1 MTKKDYPNEK
11 IVMDYVESVLS
22 GEKLAAVEVRQACQ
36 RFRDAL
42 EDDRFDYRP
51 RDAEFVCKII
61 ETTIV
66 FDKGQDIEGNPLTNL
81 PFRLQPFEKF
91 HIYNLL
97 SLYWAGTQ
105 RRRFTEAFIMV
116 PRKNDKT
123 RFSAS
128 LCFALG
134 LLDRR
139 SGSTIY
145 ITSAALRQSLESF
158 NFLLYNI
165 RHQGEEEHY
174 RILDNNNEH
183 SIFRQFDDGHFKIV
197 ALAANPDS
205 QDSFNCNYAIA
216 DELHAYKRAK
226 QYNIIR
232 EAMKSYTNKL
242 MVGITTAGD
251 DMNSFGYRRM
261 RYGQKVLSG
270 AVTADELYVF
280 IAKAPEGENGEVDY
294 TNPTVHEIANPS
306 YGVIIRPWE
315 IMKDAVEAQNDPQQ
329 RKDFLAKS
337 LNVYTAALRAY
348 FNLAE
353 FQDSNERAEELLG
366 IDPAWDRD
374 RKITALARLPVQWYG
389 GTDLSKL
396 HDLTAAVLYGEHRG
410 VDIVIPHA
418 WFPVVEAHR
427 KADEDNIPLFG
438 WQDDGWLTMSNA
450 PTVNYAE
457 VVQWYKEM
465 RSRGFRIKQ
474 VGHDRRFAKEY
485 IMMMKTAGFTIA
497 DQRQYDWV
505 KVQGFRRVES
515 KAKNGE
521 LYYLGAEPFEYCL
534 SNVRSV
540 ENLQEKMHYEKVD
553 DTSRIDVFDAAVM
566 AACQLMEQ
574 KEKAESIKR
583 WL

>member
-1 MTKKDYPNEK
+1 MYANEK
-11 IVMDYVESVLS
+11 IVKEYVDQILS
-22 GEKLAAVEVRQACQ
+22 GKKVACEEVKQSCQ
-36 RFRDAL
+36 RFKDAL
-42 EDDRFDYRP
+42 SDKRFEYRP
-51 RDAEFVCKII
+51 KDAEFVIQII

-66 FDKGQDIEGNPLTNL
+66 FDKGQDIEGNPLTNK
-81 PFRLQPFEKF
+81 PFQLQPFEKF

-97 SLYWAGTQ
+97 SLFWAGTK

-128 LCFALG
+128 LCYALG
-134 LLDRR
+134 LLDRK

-145 ITSAALRQSLESF
+145 ITSAALKQSLESF
-158 NFLLYNI
+158 NFLLYNL
-165 RHQGEEEHY
+165 RHQGEEGNY

-183 SIFRQFDDGHFKIV
+183 SIYREFADGSFKIV

-242 MVGITTAGD
+242 MIGITTAGD
-251 DMNSFGYRRM
+251 DMNSFGFRRM
-261 RYGQKVLSG
+261 KYGQKVLSG

-280 IAKAPEGENGEVDY
+280 IAKASEGENGEVDY
-294 TNPTVHEIANPS
+294 TNPQVHEMANPS

-315 IMKDAVEAQNDPQQ
+315 IMKDAQEAQNDPQQ

-337 LNVYTAALRAY
+337 LNVYTAATRAY

-353 FQDSNERAEELLG
+353 FQESNDACETELG
-366 IDPAWDRD
+366 INPMWPTDK
-374 RKITALARLPVQWYG
+374 KIAALQKLPINWFG
-389 GTDLSKL
+389 GTDLSKM
-396 HDLTAAVLYGEHRG
+396 HDLTAAAIYGDYKG
-410 VDIVIPHA
+410 MDIVIPHC
-418 WFPVVEAHR
+418 WFPIVQAAA
-427 KADEDNIPLFG
+427 KADEDSIPLFG
-438 WQDDGWLTMSNA
+438 WQDDGWLTMSNN
-450 PTVNYAE
+450 PVVNFAE
-457 VVQWYKEM
+457 VVNWYDQM
-465 RSRGFRIKQ
+465 RKRGFKIKQ

-485 IMMMKTAGFTIA
+485 MVLMERAGFQIS

-505 KVQGFRRVES
+505 KVQGFRRIES
-515 KAKNGE
+515 KAKSKE
-521 LYYLGAEPFEYCL
+521 LYYLGAEPFEYCVA
-534 SNVRSV
+534 NVRSV

-553 DTSRIDVFDAAVM
+553 DNSRIDVFDAAVM
-566 AACQLMEQ
+566 AACQLMDE
-574 KEKAESIKR
+574 KERTESIKR

>member
-1 MTKKDYPNEK
+1 MRYKNEK

-22 GEKLAAVEVRQACQ
+22 GKKLACVEIKQSCQ

-42 EDDRFDYRP
+42 SDERFEYRP
-51 RDAEFVCKII
+51 RDAEFVCQII
-61 ETTIV
+61 ENTMV
-66 FDKGQDIEGNPLTNL
+66 FDKGQDMDGNPLTNM
-81 PFRLQPFEKF
+81 PFKLQPFEKF
-91 HIYNLL
+91 HIFNLL
-97 SLYWAGTQ
+97 GLFWAGTK

-123 RFSAS
+123 RFSAN

-145 ITSAALRQSLESF
+145 ITSAALKQSLESF
-158 NFLLYNI
+158 NYLLYNL
-165 RHQGEEEHY
+165 RHQGEYDKY

-183 SIFRQFDDGHFKIV
+183 SIYREFPDGHFKIV

-251 DMNSFGYRRM
+251 DMNSFGYRRL

-294 TNPTVHEIANPS
+294 TNPEVHEMANPS

-337 LNVYTAALRAY
+337 LNVYTAAMRAY

-353 FQDSNERAEELLG
+353 FQDSNDAAEEVLE
-366 IDPAWDRD
+366 IDPMWPIEKKVAHLS
-374 RKITALARLPVQWYG
+374 KLPIRWFG
-389 GTDLSKL
+389 GTDLSKM
-396 HDLTAAVLYGEHRG
+396 HDLTAAALYGEYKDI
-410 VDIVIPHA
+410 DIVIPHA
-418 WFPVVEAHR
+418 WFPIVEATA
-427 KADEDNIPLFG
+427 KAEEDSIPLFG

-457 VVQWYKEM
+457 VVNWYGQMKA
-465 RSRGFRIKQ
+465 RGFNIKQ

-485 IMMMKTAGFTIA
+485 ILMMKEAGFQIS

-505 KVQGFRRVES
+505 KVQGFRRIES
-515 KAKNGE
+515 KAKNKQF
-521 LYYLGAEPFEYCL
+521 YYLGAEPFEYCL
-534 SNVRSV
+534 ANVRSV
-540 ENLQEKMHYEKVD
+540 ENLQEKMRYEKVD
-553 DTSRIDVFDAAVM
+553 ETSRIDVFDAAVM

-574 KEKAESIKR
+574 KEVSERIKR